1 MNTTKP
7 VTCFVID
14 DDPEDQEI
22 FAIAVEEIDSNIRCV
37 SAIDGV
43 EALEKLKQDLRP
55 DFIFLDLNMPR
66 MSGKETLQEIRK
78 IPALHDVP
86 IIAYSTSS
94 EIRDVEDMKRLG
106 ANHFITKPPD
116 ITSLIA
122 EVREALSLQFSYNEN
137 KR

>member
-1 MNTTKP
+1 MNTNQ
-7 VTCFVID
+7 VTCFIID
-14 DDPEDQEI
+14 DDIEDQEI
-22 FAIAVEEIDSNIRCV
+22 FAIAVEEIDSNIRCE
-37 SAIDGV
+37 SAIDGIV
-43 EALEKLKQDLRP
+43 ALEKLKQDFRP

-66 MSGKETLQEIRK
+66 MSGKETLQELRK

-86 IIAYSTSS
+86 VIAYSTSS

-122 EVREALSLQFSYNEN
+122 DVREALSLQFPDHEY